1 MQILTPLLLALA
13 FALPA
18 GQALA
23 EAGIRSETVHFQK
36 GKTGATVKGTL
47 TGREVVDYRVRGVA
61 GQIMDVSL
69 KWNRAAAFYNI
80 LPPGE
85 ESALYNGSIS
95 GERFSGALPK
105 SGEYTIRIY
114 LMGDARSS
122 GKTAQYTL
130 DIDISDRPASAPTGS
145 APPAKYDASGKIRC
159 SDGKDTLDRECDFR
173 VVRNLSAKSAQ
184 IWIGHAPGGR
194 TRVLHF
200 ADRRFTTDDGGAV
213 AARRQ
218 DDAWRLGIGNRE
230 FYLIPD
236 AVIHGG

>member
-1 MQILTPLLLALA
+1 MKIVTPLLLALA
-13 FALPA
+13 LALPA

-23 EAGIRSETVHFQK
+23 GDGIRSETVLFQK
-36 GKTGATVKGTL
+36 GKTGATVKGAL

-69 KWNRAAAFYNI
+69 KWNRAPAFFNV

-85 ESALYNGSIS
+85 ETALYNGSS
-95 GERFSGALPK
+95 AGERFSGALPK
-105 SGEYTIRIY
+105 SGEYTIRVY
-114 LMGDARSS
+114 LTGDARSS

-130 DIDISDRPASAPTGS
+130 DIDISDRPASAAAGS
-145 APPAKYDASGKIRC
+145 APPAKYDASGKLRC
-159 SDGKDTLDRECDFR
+159 SEGKDTLDRECDFR
-173 VVRNLSAKSAQ
+173 VVRNLTAKSAQ
-184 IWIGHAPGGR
+184 IWVGHAPGGR

-213 AARRQ
+213 TARRQ